1 MIRRKMRESE
11 FVFDSVYLLHYNLH
25 KISLNRRRSHID
37 PSQWL
42 KNKKATIN
50 LKNDDR
56 CFQYAIT
63 VTLNHQNIKNNPER
77 ITKIKCF
84 IISIIGKK

>member
-1 MIRRKMRESE
+1 MIRRKIRESK
-11 FVFDSVYLLHYNLH
+11 FVFDSVYLLHYSLH
-25 KISLNRRRSHID
+25 KISLNRRRSNID

-42 KNKKATIN
+42 KNKKSN
-50 LKNDDR
+50 NKYKNDNR
-56 CFQYAIT
+56 CFQYVIT
-63 VTLNHQNIKNNPER
+63 VRLNHQNIENNPER